1 MRCVVWLPAVS
12 ELVTANLRRFAYSM
26 HHTTLSRAAEASIQ
40 QPHTPL
46 TRLLLLMM
54 MVMRKRLVM
63 RMQSRSRQERLLSAC

>member
-1 MRCVVWLPAVS
+1 
-12 ELVTANLRRFAYSM
+12 M